1 LASAGRPED
10 DIVGKLISIVVSA
23 ILGVVLAGTAVWG
36 VVSSTTAAPKH
47 NPAATQ
53 IVNYGNR

>member
-1 LASAGRPED
+1 M
-10 DIVGKLISIVVSA
+10 GKLISVVGAGIV
-23 ILGVVLAGTAVWG
+23 GVLLAGTAVWG

-47 NPAATQ
+47 SPASAP